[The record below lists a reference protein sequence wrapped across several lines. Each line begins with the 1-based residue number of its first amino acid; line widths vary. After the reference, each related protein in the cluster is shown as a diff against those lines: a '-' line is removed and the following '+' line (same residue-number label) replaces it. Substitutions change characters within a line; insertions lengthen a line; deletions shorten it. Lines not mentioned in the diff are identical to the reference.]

1 MLALKN
7 IEKRLRANEKTLTEL
22 KRENEDLGVFTKA
35 SSDKLESIQTEN
47 KAGLLASGSHFGP
60 FDTRKTVHFF
70 TVSKFMFMY
79 LAGTFTAPVN
89 GIYFFIFYAHIQCS
103 VFFLNPQTNAN
114 GSNGVVLSLQKG
126 DEVYTQVW
134 EISWVL
140 MMKTASPVFCFS
152 PCECL

>member
-60 FDTRKTVHFF
+60 FDTRKTVLH
-70 TVSKFMFMY
+70 K
-79 LAGTFTAPVN
+79 N
-89 GIYFFIFYAHIQCS
+89 NQIQCS